1 MKHGVDNMQLTGT
14 GDSRWA
20 AQGWPMARVALSLI
34 LLAALAGLVFCPAIA
49 RCQDQP
55 AQISEGEAA
64 TAQEPAEGEQPPAD
78 QTPTTRAE
86 DEVDMVDGRPFDRIY
101 LDDFNR
107 NETLDIVPLLKP
119 PVKPYPEREVLVF
132 ELMDEQGILLE
143 VPFANVVNFSTFSD
157 LLLEEAEQHIEA
169 GKYAAAFR
177 NLLYVYDRSNQDP
190 GLADKLKRV
199 LFLDARTNYEQ
210 GQYGLA
216 LSMFEDIFQ
225 RDPRFSVEGIEK
237 TALELI
243 LDCYDGL
250 LKQHEEEA
258 RWSSIR
264 GLLDSVGTKYG
275 DLSAPLRDPWSQ
287 RLTSQNQTFQAE
299 ARRFLEQNDFMNAR
313 LAAGRALQVLPGDGT
328 SQALMQ
334 EIVSAYPLLFVGV
347 SQPALN
353 PDPQRIDDWA
363 SRRVGRLTQRRI
375 MEMAGFT
382 DEGGR
387 YVFPNGRFELADELG
402 QVWRFVLASS
412 GEQGASFGVPPLTA
426 HELASLLI
434 AWADPLTPGHHV
446 PWARLVEKVSVLDAS
461 TVEIRLRV
469 PFVRPEALLQLAYAM
484 PGQPAQNN
492 GPYRITEQDNERT
505 LFQANDRYP
514 RPAGLQLPEIVE
526 RTYGSPSAAVEALL
540 RGDVDVVDRI
550 PSGDLGRLRETP
562 GIEVRSYAVPT
573 VHMLVPN
580 PRNEFMKQ
588 AMFRIGLLRTINRDE
603 IVREMICR
611 GQEIDGT
618 LAIDSPFPVGTSDN
632 DQIAYAVDPS
642 IRPGV
647 SNFLLGQLLVNGEKR
662 RQEDVLIRKGNND
675 ADVQLPE
682 LVLAF
687 PKNEIASI
695 TCNAIASQWRQ
706 IGVRTTLLELPPGQT
721 RPADDNYDF
730 LYLEIACTE
739 PLADADFL
747 FGSQGAVKNVN
758 PTVEQIVRRVNT
770 SSSWRQTS
778 SSLRQ
783 LHRQVLNSVA
793 VLPLFQVREHFAW
806 RTSVRGIG
814 RDLIFLYQQVD
825 RWSIGN
831 PEGNQP

>member
-1 MKHGVDNMQLTGT
+1 MNQAVDHMRMTAMNVF
-14 GDSRWA
+14 RWTVPRCA
-20 AQGWPMARVALSLI
+20 MLRIA
-34 LLAALAGLVFCPAIA
+34 LAAVLLPACFGSATSSAFA
-49 RCQDQP
+49 RRQDQP
-55 AQISEGEAA
+55 VQDPAGDAPA
-64 TAQEPAEGEQPPAD
+64 TQEPATEQAAAP
-78 QTPTTRAE
+78 RAE

-119 PVKPYPEREVLVF
+119 PSKPFPEKEVLVF
-132 ELMDEQGILLE
+132 ELIDEQGILLE
-143 VPFANVVNFSTFSD
+143 VPFANVVNFRTFND
-157 LLLEEAEQHIEA
+157 LLLEEAEAHIEA

-177 NLLYVYDRSNQDP
+177 NLLFVYDRSDKDP
-190 GLADKLKRV
+190 ALADKLKRV
-199 LFLDARTNYEQ
+199 LFLDAKQNYEN

-216 LSMFEDIFQ
+216 LSMFEDLFS
-225 RDPRFSVEGIEK
+225 RDPRFSIDGIDK

-250 LKQHEEEA
+250 LKQHAEA
-258 RWSSIR
+258 NPPRWPAIR
-264 GLLDSVGTKYG
+264 GLLDSVAAKYG
-275 DLSAPLRDPWSQ
+275 DLAAPLREPWNE
-287 RLTSQNQTFQAE
+287 RLAAQNRTFQAE
-299 ARRFLEQNDFMNAR
+299 AREFLENENYLEAR
-313 LAAGRALQVLPGDGT
+313 LAAGRALQVLPQDE
-328 SQALMQ
+328 SSLALMQ
-334 EIVSAYPLLFVGV
+334 EVVIAYPLLFVGV

-353 PDPQRIDDWA
+353 PDPQRVDDWA

-402 QVWRFVLASS
+402 QVWRFILASP
-412 GEQGASFGVPPLTA
+412 GEQAASFGVPPLTA

-469 PFVRPEALLQLAYAM
+469 PFVRPEALLQLPYSM

-492 GPYRITEQDNERT
+492 GPYRITNQDEKRT

-514 RPAGLQLPEIVE
+514 KPAGLQLPEIVE
-526 RTYGSPSAAVEALL
+526 WTCDSPSAAVEALL

-550 PSGDLGRLRETP
+550 PSADLVRLRETP

-588 AMFRIGLLRTINRDE
+588 AMFRIGLLRTIDRE
-603 IVREMICR
+603 RIVKEMVC
-611 GQEIDGT
+611 GGLAIDGT
-618 LAIDSPFPVGTSDN
+618 EMIDSPFPVGTSDN

-647 SNFLLGQLLVNGEKR
+647 SNLLLGQLLVNGEKR
-662 RQEDVLIRKGNND
+662 RQEDVLIRKGANE
-675 ADVQLPE
+675 ADVPLPD

-706 IGVRTTLLELPPGQT
+706 IGLKTTLLELPPGQT

-730 LYLEIACTE
+730 LYLEVACTE

-747 FGSQGAVKNVN
+747 FGSQGAVKHVN
-758 PTVEQIVRRVNT
+758 ATVEQIVRRVNT

-806 RTSVRGIG
+806 RSSVRGIG